1 MGRVGV
7 GWAQAGRRLGG
18 GWAEGVRS
26 SQAGGVGSGRA
37 DPELY
42 SCAARATGTPSTA
55 QPRSCA
61 QAAVHARWASSR
73 HRRRAGRLRQG
84 GMYSSAGSSA
94 IDKVV
99 ARGVARD
106 PAAPA
111 KMACSSVFLWVI
123 DSRLALSARPWER
136 TWSSSRC
143 VATSCSLHEGTRCC
157 THSCHAFSSR
167 SFIAAFS
174 ANSGSKAPRTPLT
187 IGFKFRPLDI
197 STPDHTHVI
206 HTHCSKP
213 LLFFFSFDG
222 ARFFVFRDLPQI

>member
-1 MGRVGV
+1 MGV

-106 PAAPA
+106 PAAP
-111 KMACSSVFLWVI
+111 
-123 DSRLALSARPWER
+123 P
-136 TWSSSRC
+136 SSSPCAAPTPSSNRREC
-143 VATSCSLHEGTRCC
+143 ILLRQLSICPGYKRAKAKRDPDLNQFVRPTPTTVVHRDHDPTLRTDAGAICWLPKCMGHIYCTRKY
-157 THSCHAFSSR
+157 
-167 SFIAAFS
+167 IALWPYTP
-174 ANSGSKAPRTPLT
+174 NTVDRTILRT
-187 IGFKFRPLDI
+187 YQQL
-197 STPDHTHVI
+197 
-206 HTHCSKP
+206 
-213 LLFFFSFDG
+213 
-222 ARFFVFRDLPQI
+222 